1 MVVGSLAHLKH
12 VLVFLFVK
20 GHLEIVEDDI
30 PTSVVLG
37 RGLERLIASTQAVVK
52 TGQTVSGSQDHACSC
67 RCAKT
72 HN

>member
-37 RGLERLIASTQAVVK
+37 RGLERLIAQFDPSKHGTAHRQ
-52 TGQTVSGSQDHACSC
+52 
-67 RCAKT
+67 
-72 HN
+72 